1 MPDVNSFRQTL
12 SQQRSE
18 LLSGL
23 GLKLDALASSGRVS
37 EEDQA
42 TITHEEYISVARNRL
57 EHEKLQLLNA
67 ALRRCDD
74 GDFGICLEC
83 GEEIAPKRLKA
94 VPWAK
99 YCIVCQDLVSSRP
112 PGEHEVA
119 PAEAALAD

>member
-1 MPDVNSFRQTL
+1 MPDVKSFRQTL
-12 SQQRSE
+12 SHERSQ
-18 LLSGL
+18 LLSSL

-67 ALRRCDD
+67 ALRRCDE

-83 GEEIAPKRLKA
+83 GEEIAAKRLKA

-99 YCIVCQDLVSSRP
+99 YCIVCQDLAASRP
-112 PGEHEVA
+112 PGDHEVA
-119 PAEAALAD
+119 PAEAVLVD